1 MPVKVVRDVSDREL
15 ATGEASAALRSSGGG
30 QVGNLEPGVGVDPYI
45 MTPTNAINEIGCNSK
60 VNVLS
65 FGIDTIYLNFHGELP
80 ENLLLLLP
88 GAKEDAQNSP
98 IREDLSPLPPFLGT
112 NLLMQPK
119 GAQHYD
125 YLITSDDLTIKLKDP
140 SKGLPLPPMVVR
152 ISSECLWRLG
162 GGGWPAI
169 DAVLAWAHE
178 VFPKGYDVRV
188 SSFHQCGDVQGWVPV
203 LADLG
208 GIVKRADTIEIYDAD
223 GEKVEEDGLEYTLAK
238 GDAIQGVA
246 AGRSN
251 RLRMSIYDKSKEL
264 KKSGKEWFREI
275 WAQNDAYTP
284 DLPVWR
290 VEPQYGRE
298 FLHKYRIET
307 VEDLRAQQD
316 ALFRYALAWF
326 SWRDRQLSD
335 LAHPQRWPVI
345 AAWSALVE
353 SRPMSGSLPVA
364 RVIRPKLLRLSQGA
378 YGYLS
383 TIMAITGET
392 DEEAALARLLADV
405 RRQKGVEGM
414 RDVLRKKQQRYKE
427 VGARVPWAGRGPLA
441 ESSDER
447 RVSGDGLVSVHK
459 RLHQW
464 GDGLVWPDEQVPR

>member
-1 MPVKVVRDVSDREL
+1 MSESSDQRVIQ
-15 ATGEASAALRSSGGG
+15 AGIGTKAALRSSGVSAVSGG
-30 QVGNLEPGVGVDPYI
+30 LSLMVGVGVDPYI
-45 MTPTNAINEIGCNSK
+45 MTPTNAITDVVCGNKIH
-60 VNVLS
+60 VLS
-65 FGIDTIYLNFHGELP
+65 FGIDTIVLNFHGDLSES
-80 ENLLLLLP
+80 LLLLLP

-119 GAQHYD
+119 GASHYD
-125 YLITSDDLTIKLKDP
+125 YLVKSDDLTIKLKEP
-140 SKGLPLPPMVVR
+140 TKGLPLPPMVVR
-152 ISSECLWRLG
+152 ISSACLWRLG

-169 DAVLAWAHE
+169 DAVLAWARE
-178 VFPKGYDVRV
+178 VFPAGYDVRV
-188 SSFHQCGDVQGWVPV
+188 SGFHQCGDVQGWVPV

-208 GIVKRADTIEIYDAD
+208 GIVKRADTIEIYDTD
-223 GEKVEEDGLEYTLAK
+223 GEKVEDGGLSYTLAK
-238 GDAIQGVA
+238 GDAIQGVS

-264 KKSGKEWFREI
+264 KVSGKEWFREI
-275 WAQNDAYTP
+275 WAQSAGYDP

-326 SWRDRQLSD
+326 SWRDRQITD
-335 LAHPQRWPVI
+335 LDHPQRWPVI
-345 AAWSALVE
+345 AAWAALGE
-353 SRPMSGSLPVA
+353 SRPVSGPLPLA

-405 RRQKGVEGM
+405 RRQKGAEGM
-414 RDVLRKKQQRYKE
+414 REVLRKKQQRYKE
-427 VGARVPWAGRGPLA
+427 VAARVPWAGRGPLA
-441 ESSDER
+441 EVSSER
-447 RVSGDGLVSVHK
+447 RVSGDGLVPVHK

-464 GDGLVWPDEQVPR
+464 GDGLVWPDGRVPR

>member
-1 MPVKVVRDVSDREL
+1 MPVKVGRRFGGRGL
-15 ATGEASAALRSSGGG
+15 AAEEVPAALRSSGGE
-30 QVGNLEPGVGVDPYI
+30 QVGNPELGMGVNPYI
-45 MTPTNAINEIGCNSK
+45 MTPTNAISGK
-60 VNVLS
+60 VCTDKVQVLS
-65 FGIDTIYLNFHGELP
+65 FGIDTIYLNFHGDLSP
-80 ENLLLLLP
+80 ELLLLLP
-88 GAKEDAQNSP
+88 WAKEDAQNSP

-125 YLITSDDLTIKLKDP
+125 YLVRSDDLTIKLKEP
-140 SKGLPLPPMVVR
+140 TKGLPLPPMVVR

-178 VFPKGYDVRV
+178 LFPNGYDARV
-188 SSFHQCGDVQGWVPV
+188 SSFHQCGDVQGWLPV
-203 LADLG
+203 VADLG

-223 GEKVEEDGLEYTLAK
+223 GEKVDNDGLSYTLAK
-238 GDAIQGVA
+238 GDAIQGVS

-251 RLRMSIYDKSKEL
+251 RLRASVYDKTKEL
-264 KKSGKEWFREI
+264 KKSGKDWFRDV
-275 WAQNDAYTP
+275 WAQVEGYRA

-290 VEPQYGRE
+290 IEYQYGRE

-316 ALFRYALAWF
+316 ALFRYGLAWF
-326 SWRDRQLSD
+326 AWRVRQDTD
-335 LAHPQRWPVI
+335 LAHPQRWPMI
-345 AAWSALVE
+345 AAWVALGA
-353 SRPMSGSLPVA
+353 SRPVSAPLPAA
-364 RVIRPKLLRLSQGA
+364 RMVRPKLLRLSQGA

-392 DEEAALARLLADV
+392 DEEVALARLLADV
-405 RRQKGVEGM
+405 RRQKGIEGM

-427 VGARVPWAGRGPLA
+427 VGGRVPWAGRASLA
-441 ESSDER
+441 EVADDR
-447 RVSGDGLVSVHK
+447 RVRGDGLVPVHK

-464 GDGLVWPDEQVPR
+464 GDGLVWPD